1 MRTRRTYRRQDAL
14 GSDLVVLDGFVP
26 ADGLPPAPAVALIDP
41 PRIPGGLVGAPLPVA
56 SVSSAAAGNDLIA
69 GVDLRSLSIDR
80 NAARQLKLPSW
91 FEPVVSSPRG
101 TLLAAGDNGRQRVAV
116 LAFDPPNSN
125 LTQLPAF
132 PILARNLERWASGWT
147 SAGANGTLAIDSVPG
162 TTRATVISADGAA
175 RSTDLKGRAVGITG
189 LAPGAYTV
197 AATGAGVSHR
207 TAVVA
212 ALPVQGTPARATDGP
227 IDLRPWARRG
237 RAARAE
243 LAQPVS
249 DRAGTA
255 RDRRRMGLLALAQV
269 ADVNARDLG
278 RRISLAGV
286 AAVLGALAAVAALSD
301 PHTGSRA
308 ERAVIAVDR
317 SASVDAAM
325 RSVEGRWIGRATPD
339 GCVVPCRIVSFG
351 ARADALPPGPAD
363 SVTSRATDLE
373 GGVAA
378 AVAAAPRG
386 GRVVV
391 LSDGLQTAGD
401 ASRAVAAARARNVKI
416 DAVPLTDDTLRD
428 AALIRLDAP
437 AAVHQGDT
445 ISLLVTV
452 HSTSIDGAVLS
463 VTRDG
468 GSVAS
473 QNIRLVKG
481 DNPFT
486 LSYTAASEGWH
497 AFRVGVRLAGDERPQ
512 NNELVAS
519 VDVGAPPQAIVAS
532 VSPNPAIA
540 RILQERGVRPIVA
553 QPASLPTDPV
563 GYATIDAVVLDDVP
577 ADLLGTTQLNA
588 LSTAVRDGGLGL
600 LTLGGRH
607 AYSLGGYARSALDRV
622 LPVASLSPGDLQ
634 RRHLAVEL
642 VLDRSG
648 SMADTAGGEGIP
660 KMTMAL
666 SAATQTA
673 TFVSDHADELGITA
687 FDIAP
692 HLVLPMQRITPG
704 PTTERVQSTI
714 SRLTADG
721 GTDIYLGLRA
731 GLQEVLK
738 SQSPNRHIILLTD
751 GISQPHNYTALLQD
765 LKRDHI
771 AVATVA
777 LGTDVDAALLKNIS
791 DSDRRQLL
799 RDEARARPP
808 QDLRQGDAP
817 ERRARA
823 DQWPA
828 GRAAAG
834 LEPGRALARRRQ
846 AAVAQGQRRDPPAPR
861 RPGGSARAQRRA
873 TRRSPRSRSGAT
885 APAV

>member
-1 MRTRRTYRRQDAL
+1 M
-14 GSDLVVLDGFVP
+14 
-26 ADGLPPAPAVALIDP
+26 
-41 PRIPGGLVGAPLPVA
+41 
-56 SVSSAAAGNDLIA
+56 
-69 GVDLRSLSIDR
+69 
-80 NAARQLKLPSW
+80 
-91 FEPVVSSPRG
+91 
-101 TLLAAGDNGRQRVAV
+101 
-116 LAFDPPNSN
+116 
-125 LTQLPAF
+125 
-132 PILARNLERWASGWT
+132 
-147 SAGANGTLAIDSVPG
+147 
-162 TTRATVISADGAA
+162 
-175 RSTDLKGRAVGITG
+175 
-189 LAPGAYTV
+189 
-197 AATGAGVSHR
+197 
-207 TAVVA
+207 
-212 ALPVQGTPARATDGP
+212 
-227 IDLRPWARRG
+227 
-237 RAARAE
+237 
-243 LAQPVS
+243 
-249 DRAGTA
+249 
-255 RDRRRMGLLALAQV
+255 
-269 ADVNARDLG
+269 
-278 RRISLAGV
+278 
-286 AAVLGALAAVAALSD
+286 
-301 PHTGSRA
+301 
-308 ERAVIAVDR
+308 IAVDR

-351 ARADALPPGPAD
+351 ARADALPPGRSGFGPG
-363 SVTSRATDLE
+363 RATDLE

-452 HSTSIDGAVLS
+452 HSTAIDGALLS

-468 GSVAS
+468 GNVAS

-497 AFRVGVRLAGDERPQ
+497 AFRVGVRLAGDERRAEQ
-512 NNELVAS
+512 R
-519 VDVGAPPQAIVAS
+519 
-532 VSPNPAIA
+532 A
-540 RILQERGVRPIVA
+540 RRRAWTSGLRRRPSWRRSRPIRRSPGSCKSA
-553 QPASLPTDPV
+553 ACARSSRSPPRSRPTRS

-704 PTTERVQSTI
+704 PGTENVQSTI

-791 DSDRRQLL
+791 DSTGGNFY
-799 RDEARARPP
+799 ETKRARDLPKIFVKETRLSAEPVLINGLQDVLPQGSSPVVRSLVGVKLPSLKGNVVTRLRPGAQVDLLARSSSDKTEPALAQWGYGTGRVISWTPGLGAPWASDWTPQTALWNDAVRWVARGVPP
-808 QDLRQGDAP
+808 APASVTASVGTSTSLRVDL
-817 ERRARA
+817 
-823 DQWPA
+823 
-828 GRAAAG
+828 AAAG
-834 LEPGRALARRRQ
+834 PTPDSRLS
-846 AAVAQGQRRDPPAPR
+846 AVLG
-861 RPGGSARAQRRA
+861 RPGTAGRRIELDETAPSVYAADVPVLPAGSYDLTLALSPALGGSRQVRVDVPYAAEFMPSALGRSTLGQLATQTGGRLFAPGDTAALTGDRRAWRVPLLVLALVFFLASVTARMFVRAQF
-873 TRRSPRSRSGAT
+873 RRS
-885 APAV
+885 

>member
-1 MRTRRTYRRQDAL
+1 
-14 GSDLVVLDGFVP
+14 
-26 ADGLPPAPAVALIDP
+26 
-41 PRIPGGLVGAPLPVA
+41 
-56 SVSSAAAGNDLIA
+56 
-69 GVDLRSLSIDR
+69 
-80 NAARQLKLPSW
+80 
-91 FEPVVSSPRG
+91 
-101 TLLAAGDNGRQRVAV
+101 
-116 LAFDPPNSN
+116 
-125 LTQLPAF
+125 
-132 PILARNLERWASGWT
+132 
-147 SAGANGTLAIDSVPG
+147 
-162 TTRATVISADGAA
+162 
-175 RSTDLKGRAVGITG
+175 
-189 LAPGAYTV
+189 
-197 AATGAGVSHR
+197 
-207 TAVVA
+207 
-212 ALPVQGTPARATDGP
+212 
-227 IDLRPWARRG
+227 
-237 RAARAE
+237 
-243 LAQPVS
+243 
-249 DRAGTA
+249 
-255 RDRRRMGLLALAQV
+255 MGLLALAEV

-286 AAVLGALAAVAALSD
+286 AAVLGVLAAVAALSD

-325 RSVEGRWIGRATPD
+325 RSVEGGWIGRATPD
-339 GCVVPCRIVSFG
+339 GCVVPCRVVSFG
-351 ARADALPPGPAD
+351 ARADSLPPARAD
-363 SVTSRATDLE
+363 SVTRRATDLE
-373 GGVAA
+373 AGVAA

-386 GRVVV
+386 GRVIV
-391 LSDGLQTAGD
+391 LSDGVQTAGD
-401 ASRAVAAARARNVKI
+401 ASRAVAEARARNVKI
-416 DAVPLTDDTLRD
+416 DAVPLTDDKLRD
-428 AALIRLDAP
+428 AALVRLDAP

-452 HSTSIDGAVLS
+452 HSTSIDGALLS

-468 GSVAS
+468 GNVAS

-540 RILQERGVRPIVA
+540 QILRARGVRPIVA
-553 QPASLPTDPV
+553 QPTSLPTDPA

-577 ADLLGTTQLNA
+577 ADLLGATQLSA

-600 LTLGGRH
+600 LTMGGRH

-704 PTTERVQSTI
+704 PATENVQSTI

-777 LGTDVDAALLKNIS
+777 LGTDVDAALLKHLS
-791 DSDRRQLL
+791 DSTGGNFY
-799 RDEARARPP
+799 ETKRARDLPKIFVKETRLSAEPVLINGLQDVLP
-808 QDLRQGDAP
+808 QGSSPVVRSLVGVKLPSLKGNVVTRLRPGAQVDLIARSASDKTEPALAQWGYGTGRVISWTPGLGAPWAADWTPQSALWNDAV
-817 ERRARA
+817 RWVARGVA
-823 DQWPA
+823 AAPA
-828 GRAAAG
+828 AVSASVGTTTALRVDLAAAG
-834 LEPGRALARRRQ
+834 PTPETQLSAAL
-846 AAVAQGQRRDPPAPR
+846 G
-861 RPGGSARAQRRA
+861 RPGTATRGIQLAETTPSAYTADLPLLPAGSYNLTLALSSALGGPRLFRVDVPYPAEYLPTGLGRSTLGQLAKQTGGSLLSPGGTGALTGDRRAWRAPLLVLALVLFLASVTARMLVRAQF
-873 TRRSPRSRSGAT
+873 RRS
-885 APAV
+885 